1 MRSCGLE
8 MAVVI
13 VTVEGAANEWTDLGF
28 MVRHLM
34 WRQTPVAGSRK
45 KTLTVCVCVDNV
57 DISVMDSVLIESVRG
72 LITIT
77 KLITLAGAGSVR
89 TCHCFQ

>member
-1 MRSCGLE
+1 

-13 VTVEGAANEWTDLGF
+13 VTVEGAGNEWTDLGF

-45 KTLTVCVCVDNV
+45 NTHFMCMCAPECVDSV
-57 DISVMDSVLIESVRG
+57 DIIVMDSALIESVRG

-77 KLITLAGAGSVR
+77 KLITLAGAGSIR